1 MFQQGDMHSSNLR
14 LQSIG
19 PRLPLVVT
27 IVGALT
33 GTLLVGAAIGQSEFV
48 QVYLLLFVL
57 GGLAGVL
64 ALGSKYWLLIPI
76 AFSFNLPAI
85 PFGGRAF
92 EFPEVVILL
101 CSVVCALR
109 YALGSRSV
117 FLFRPAHA
125 GVILYTVWAG
135 IIFALHPV
143 GLLVMGSASG
153 GARFYFKI
161 ALAFASFLIVANQ
174 KVTDRDAKWIIRL
187 LLVGSIVS
195 MTINIIKYVFFPSPV
210 YTDPTANVEEY
221 YTWHQTMSVPAMFFM
236 LWLVSRYKIKEIF
249 SLARPWALFLFILC
263 VVAAVISGKRAGFAT
278 VLLTPLAAAILR
290 KEYFYVVCGAIL
302 AAILIAVLTLG
313 QGDLF
318 RLPLQA
324 QRSLS
329 YFPGKWDWEV
339 RGQFQR
345 SIDPFR
351 KEMRELAWEKI
362 NQHPL
367 VGQGYALNVHEV
379 WGIVSRGDLNMFTVL
394 SLALGSSWHNT
405 WLGIWADFGLP
416 AVIFWAMF
424 WIQSVAVGH
433 QVYRRTIHGSVYRTL
448 AMMILLY
455 FIGDILRSWTSGHS
469 ADDPFTRWWMYG
481 VILSIAAGLKLQVHT
496 QKTAARSVARS
507 SFKGPHA
514 SEALSQPNV
523 AE

>member
-1 MFQQGDMHSSNLR
+1 MHSSNSGI
-14 LQSIG
+14 QSIV
-19 PRLPLVVT
+19 PRLPLIFT
-27 IVGALT
+27 TLGALA
-33 GTLLVGAAIGQSEFV
+33 GTALVGAAIGQGEFV
-48 QVYLLLFVL
+48 QVYLLLFAFA
-57 GGLAGVL
+57 GLAGVL
-64 ALGSKYWLLIPI
+64 AMGSKYWLLIPI

-92 EFPEVVILL
+92 ELPEVVIVL
-101 CSVVCALR
+101 CTIVCACR
-109 YALGSRSV
+109 YALRSGSV

-135 IIFALHPV
+135 IIFKLHPV
-143 GLLVMGSASG
+143 GLLVMGSSSV

-187 LLVGSIVS
+187 LLIGSIVS
-195 MTINIIKYVFFPSPV
+195 MAINIIQYRFAPPPV
-210 YTDPTANVEEY
+210 NPDPNANVEEY
-221 YTWHQTMSVPAMFFM
+221 YTWHQAISLPAVLFM
-236 LWLVSRYKIKEIF
+236 LWLVSRYKTKEIF
-249 SLARPWALFLFILC
+249 SFARPWAPFLFVLC
-263 VVAAVISGKRAGFAT
+263 IVLAAISGKRAGFAT
-278 VLLTPLAAAILR
+278 VLMTPLIAAILR
-290 KEYFYVVCGAIL
+290 KEYSYVFCGGIL

-313 QGDLF
+313 QGTLF

-329 YFPGKWDWEV
+329 YLPGKWDWEV

-351 KEMRELAWEKI
+351 KELRDLAWKNI
-362 NQHPL
+362 KQHPL
-367 VGQGYALNVHEV
+367 VGQGYALNVHEI

-405 WLGIWADFGLP
+405 WLGIWSDLGLP
-416 AVIFWAMF
+416 AVLFWAMF
-424 WIQSVAVGH
+424 WIQSVTIGQ
-433 QVYRRTIHGSVYRTL
+433 QVYRRTLHGSVYRTL

-469 ADDPFTRWWMYG
+469 ATDPFTRWWMYG
-481 VILSIAAGLKLQVHT
+481 VILSIADGLKRQSQT
-496 QKTAARSVARS
+496 GEAASVSGA
-507 SFKGPHA
+507 A
-514 SEALSQPNV
+514 SPLKSGDVPRMP
-523 AE
+523 AETSLHNT